1 MERQLQL
8 SEQFL
13 YSTVRIECLENG
25 NIVSTGTGF
34 FMKFLE
40 DDNGRHIPTIVTN
53 KHVVKGA
60 KNGRFILTLSD
71 SNHRSDNQHIK
82 FELENFE
89 SLWIMHPE
97 KDVDLCIFPIGHL
110 LQELSSKGQEVFY
123 IPVDKNIIP
132 TKDTLDNLG
141 AIEDIIMVGY
151 PNGLW
156 DSTNNLPILRKGIT
170 ATHPN
175 KDYNGAK
182 EFMIDAACYPG
193 SSGSPVFIY
202 NEGSYSSSPN
212 TITMGSRIL
221 LVGILYAGP
230 QFTATGEIHVVN
242 VPTSNKPIVV
252 SRIPNNLGLIIKSEK
267 LLMFEDILNTL
278 IKKN

>member
-1 MERQLQL
+1 
-8 SEQFL
+8 
-13 YSTVRIECLENG
+13 
-25 NIVSTGTGF
+25 
-34 FMKFLE
+34 MKEKVEL
-40 DDNGRHIPTIVTN
+40 RHCGIKLNYFNVITFDINDRP
-53 KHVVKGA
+53 
-60 KNGRFILTLSD
+60 
-71 SNHRSDNQHIK
+71 DNQHIK
-82 FELENFE
+82 IELENFE

-97 KDVDLCIFPIGHL
+97 KDSDLCIFPIGHH
-110 LQELSSKGQEVFY
+110 LQELSLKGQEVFY

-132 TKDTLDNLG
+132 TKDILDKLA
-141 AIEDIIMVGY
+141 AIEDIVMVGY

-156 DSTNNLPILRKGIT
+156 DRTNNLPILRKGIT

-193 SSGSPVFIY
+193 SSGSPVFIC
-202 NEGSYSSSPN
+202 NEGSYASGPN
-212 TITMGSRIL
+212 VITTNSRIL

-242 VPTSNKPIVV
+242 VPMSNKPIVI

-267 LLMFEDILNTL
+267 LLMFKDILNKL
-278 IKKN
+278 I